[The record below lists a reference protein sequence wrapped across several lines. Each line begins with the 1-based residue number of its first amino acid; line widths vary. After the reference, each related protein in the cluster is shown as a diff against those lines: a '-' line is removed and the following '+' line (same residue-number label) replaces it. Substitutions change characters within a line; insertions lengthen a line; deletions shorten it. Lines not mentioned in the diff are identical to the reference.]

1 MLLWGVYWDP
11 TLCITGMALGAAN
24 GAVWAAIA
32 VNGSLRGALAGYY
45 LVCIYKANVAMEKV
59 AALRHMWVPDLYSK

>member
-24 GAVWAAIA
+24 GAVWAEIA

-45 LVCIYKANVAMEKV
+45 LVCINKANVAMEKV
-59 AALRHMWVPDLYSK
+59 AALRHSLSH